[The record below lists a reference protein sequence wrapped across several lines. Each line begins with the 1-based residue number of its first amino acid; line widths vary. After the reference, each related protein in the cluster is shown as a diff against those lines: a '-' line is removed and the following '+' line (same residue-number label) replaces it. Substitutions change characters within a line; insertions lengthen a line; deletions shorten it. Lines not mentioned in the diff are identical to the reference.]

1 MTGPIK
7 PTGGPSVSEAAKD
20 AGPVAEPPRADFRA
34 TLEVEAPPSA
44 GRPAELSTELARLV
58 AEVEA
63 GTLTAGE
70 VIDAL
75 VERALGSAM
84 ARGLEPAARAG
95 LEAHLRAALAEDP
108 VLGQM
113 VGDLARPR

>member
-7 PTGGPSVSEAAKD
+7 PTSGTSVANPLEPATEAGEAS
-20 AGPVAEPPRADFRA
+20 RADFREA
-34 TLEVEAPPSA
+34 LEVESTPSA
-44 GRPAELSTELARLV
+44 RPAEVSGELATLV

-63 GTLTAGE
+63 GRLTAAE
-70 VIDAL
+70 AVDQL
-75 VERALGSAM
+75 VDRALGSAM

-108 VLGQM
+108 VLGQL
-113 VGDLARPR
+113 VEDLSRAG